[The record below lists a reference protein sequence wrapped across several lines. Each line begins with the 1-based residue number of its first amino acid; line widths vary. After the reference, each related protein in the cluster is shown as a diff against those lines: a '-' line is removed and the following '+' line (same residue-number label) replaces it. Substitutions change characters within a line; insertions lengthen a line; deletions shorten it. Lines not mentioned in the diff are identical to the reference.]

1 MTDTIEVR
9 DLRQQDWVW
18 VAKAL
23 LFHPDVD
30 EKMYKVYNGLA
41 AYADNVTQ
49 QAFPSIDTLNKKLH
63 MSRSTVI
70 RALQKLEDFSFI
82 SVERVQGGHNTY
94 SLLSIP
100 DTTKRKPKVDASPP
114 QEEVPFD
121 CDAYY
126 ELMLKDKRRP
136 VQIIGFFLKTK
147 QLKFQSKDQVH
158 AAIKEHIRAATDLT
172 PFEKPLIGNTIR
184 KLAHD
189 WPKFTLKTVLK
200 EVTK

>member
-1 MTDTIEVR
+1 MNDTIEVR

-18 VAKAL
+18 VAKSL

-30 EKMYKVYNGLA
+30 EKMFKVYNGLA

-49 QAFPSIDTLNKKLH
+49 QAFPSILTLNKKLH
-63 MSRSTVI
+63 MGRNTVI

-114 QEEVPFD
+114 NDEPFN
-121 CDAYY
+121 CEQYY
-126 ELMLKDKRRP
+126 EKMLGDSRKQI
-136 VQIIGFFLKTK
+136 QIIGFFLK
-147 QLKFQSKDQVH
+147 SKKAVFTSQEQVH
-158 AAIKEHIRAATDLT
+158 IAIKQHLRDAKDLV
-172 PFEKPLIGNTIR
+172 PFEKKVISATIQ
-184 KLAHD
+184 KLAYD
-189 WPKFTLKTVLK
+189 WPKFTLKTVIK
-200 EVTK
+200 ELVK